1 MLTFLKE
8 AAAKIANPPP
18 WPEFSPE
25 VRDIA
30 SIQIDTGEQGEARI
44 GRTNRTYCTEH
55 GLLNP
60 RSAHGSRSV
69 SRATPAA
76 ARPYRFQSSSQ

>member
-30 SIQIDTGEQGEARI
+30 SISDR
-44 GRTNRTYCTEH
+44 H
-55 GLLNP
+55 G
-60 RSAHGSRSV
+60 
-69 SRATPAA
+69 
-76 ARPYRFQSSSQ
+76 

>member
-1 MLTFLKE
+1 LPKQRLGSAIGVAMLAFRKGTAQRKFSPMLTFLKE

-30 SIQIDTGEQGEARI
+30 SISDR
-44 GRTNRTYCTEH
+44 H
-55 GLLNP
+55 G
-60 RSAHGSRSV
+60 
-69 SRATPAA
+69 
-76 ARPYRFQSSSQ
+76 